1 MLPGRLRIIAGE
13 LRGRRIRVPPGELVR
28 PTPDR
33 VREALFD
40 ILGPALDGFRVLD
53 LYAGTGALGLE
64 ALSRG
69 ATHATFVEIDA
80 RVRSI
85 LAQNA
90 EDLGVGGRCRILA
103 GGVESLLERGAVSG
117 PFDLVLAD
125 PPYLDAPGGRL
136 LAALASAAVLLSGSE
151 VVIQRDHRTP
161 PAQAPGTGLTWHRT
175 ARYGRTSLDFY
186 GFSGGSAS
194 PAGLSGPRG

>member
-1 MLPGRLRIIAGE
+1 LLRGRLRIIAGE

-40 ILGPALDGFRVLD
+40 ILGQRLDGFRVLD

-69 ATHATFVEIDA
+69 AAHATFVEIDA

-90 EDLGVGGRCRILA
+90 EALGVAGRCRILA
-103 GGVESLLERGAVSG
+103 GGALPLLERGAVGG

-125 PPYLDAPGGRL
+125 PPYHDAPGGRL
-136 LAALASAAVLLSGSE
+136 LSALAVAGVLVSDSQ
-151 VVIQRDHRTP
+151 VVLQRDRRTTR
-161 PAQAPGTGLTWHRT
+161 AEAPGKGVAWHRT

-186 GFSGGSAS
+186 RFSGDSANRS
-194 PAGLSGPRG
+194 GLSGPQG

>member
-1 MLPGRLRIIAGE
+1 LLRGRLRIIAGD

-40 ILGPALDGFRVLD
+40 ILGQTLDGFRVLD

-69 ATHATFVEIDA
+69 AAHATFVEIDA

-90 EDLGVGGRCRILA
+90 AALGVAVRCRILA
-103 GGVESLLERGAVSG
+103 GGVLPLLERGAVGG

-125 PPYLDAPGGRL
+125 PPYHDASGGRL
-136 LAALASAAVLLSGSE
+136 LSALAAGRLLAPGSRVVL
-151 VVIQRDHRTP
+151 QRDRRMP
-161 PAQAPGTGLTWHRT
+161 RAEAPGTGLAWHRT

-186 GFSGGSAS
+186 GFSGDSAS
-194 PAGLSGPRG
+194 QAGPSGPRG